1 VKPSTTARLCASK
14 QPHGVP
20 REQRVIYDAL
30 IAPFAEQDFMRR
42 GLASVIVLAFGVAP
56 VGVFLMLRRMSLMGD
71 AMSHAVLPGVAAGF
85 LLSGLNR
92 FAMSIGGLIAGLVVA
107 VLSGLVAR
115 STEMKE
121 DASLAVFYLVSL
133 ALGVVIVSAQGT
145 DLDLLEILFGN
156 IHTLDRPGLILIA
169 FNTSLTLIV
178 LAVIYRPLV
187 IECIDPLFLR
197 TMGRAG
203 AVAHLAFLALVV
215 VNLISAFHALGTLLA
230 VGLMIL
236 PAAIARFWSRDISGI
251 IVIAVLSAV
260 LAGSLGLL
268 ASFHLKVPAGPAI
281 VLVAGAFYFLS
292 LLVGSAEGI
301 LRRVISRGHL
311 EG

>member
-1 VKPSTTARLCASK
+1 M
-14 QPHGVP
+14 
-20 REQRVIYDAL
+20 IYNAL
-30 IAPFAEQDFMRR
+30 IAPFAEHDFMRR

-71 AMSHAVLPGVAAGF
+71 AMSHAILPGVAAGF

-107 VLSGLVAR
+107 VLSGVVAR

-133 ALGVVIVSAQGT
+133 ALGVVIVSAHGS

-156 IHTLDRPGLILIA
+156 IQTLDQAGLMLIT
-169 FNTSLTLIV
+169 FNTTLSLIV
-178 LAVIYRPLV
+178 VAVIYRPLV
-187 IECIDPLFLR
+187 IECVDPLFLR

-203 AVAHLAFLALVV
+203 AAAHLAFLALVV
-215 VNLISAFHALGTLLA
+215 INLISAFHALGTLLA

-236 PAAIARFWSRDISGI
+236 PAAIARFWSPDISAI
-251 IVIAVLSAV
+251 IAIAVLGAAV
-260 LAGSLGLL
+260 SGYFGLL
-268 ASFHLKVPAGPAI
+268 AAFYMNVPAGPAI
-281 VLVAGAFYFLS
+281 VLVAGVVYFLS
-292 LLVGSAEGI
+292 MFLGPAGGI
-301 LRRVISRGHL
+301 LRRVITRGHL
-311 EG
+311 EA

>member
-1 VKPSTTARLCASK
+1 M
-14 QPHGVP
+14 
-20 REQRVIYDAL
+20 IYNAL

-71 AMSHAVLPGVAAGF
+71 AMSHAILPGVAAGF

-107 VLSGLVAR
+107 VLSGVVAR

-133 ALGVVIVSAQGT
+133 ALGVVIVSAHGS
-145 DLDLLEILFGN
+145 DLDLLEILCGN
-156 IHTLDRPGLILIA
+156 IQTLDQSGLVLIT
-169 FNTSLTLIV
+169 FNTTLSLIV
-178 LAVIYRPLV
+178 VAVIYRPLV
-187 IECIDPLFLR
+187 IECVDPLFLR

-203 AVAHLAFLALVV
+203 AAAHLAFLALVV
-215 VNLISAFHALGTLLA
+215 INLISAFHALGTLLA

-236 PAAIARFWSRDISGI
+236 PAAIARFWSRDISAI
-251 IVIAVLSAV
+251 IAIAVLGAAV
-260 LAGSLGLL
+260 SGYFGLL
-268 ASFHLKVPAGPAI
+268 AAFYMNVPAGPAI
-281 VLVAGAFYFLS
+281 VLVAGVVYFLS
-292 LLVGSAEGI
+292 MFLGPAGGI
-301 LRRVISRGHL
+301 LRRVITRGHL
-311 EG
+311 EA

>member
-1 VKPSTTARLCASK
+1 M
-14 QPHGVP
+14 
-20 REQRVIYDAL
+20 IYNAL

-71 AMSHAVLPGVAAGF
+71 AMSHAILPGVAAGF

-107 VLSGLVAR
+107 VLSGVVAR

-133 ALGVVIVSAQGT
+133 ALGVVIVSAYGS

-156 IHTLDRPGLILIA
+156 IQTLDQPGLMLIT
-169 FNTSLTLIV
+169 FNTTLSLIV
-178 LAVIYRPLV
+178 VAVIYRPLV
-187 IECIDPLFLR
+187 IECVDPLFLR

-203 AVAHLAFLALVV
+203 AAAHLAFLALVV
-215 VNLISAFHALGTLLA
+215 INLISAFHALGTLLA

-236 PAAIARFWSRDISGI
+236 PAAIARFWSRDISAI
-251 IVIAVLSAV
+251 IAIAVLGAAV
-260 LAGSLGLL
+260 SGYFGLL
-268 ASFHLKVPAGPAI
+268 AAFYMNVPAGPAI
-281 VLVAGAFYFLS
+281 VLVAGVVYFLS
-292 LLVGSAEGI
+292 MFLGPAGGI
-301 LRRVISRGHL
+301 LRRVITRGHL
-311 EG
+311 EA

>member
-1 VKPSTTARLCASK
+1 LS
-14 QPHGVP
+14 
-20 REQRVIYDAL
+20 IYTAL

-71 AMSHAVLPGVAAGF
+71 AMSHAILPGVAAGF

-107 VLSGLVAR
+107 VLSGVVAR

-121 DASLAVFYLVSL
+121 DASLAVFYLISL
-133 ALGVVIVSAQGT
+133 ALGVVIVSAHGT
-145 DLDLLEILFGN
+145 NLDLLEILFGN
-156 IHTLDRPGLILIA
+156 IQALDQAGLALIA
-169 FNTSLTLIV
+169 FNTTLTLIV

-187 IECIDPLFLR
+187 IECVDPLFLR

-203 AVAHLAFLALVV
+203 AAAHLAFLALVV

-251 IVIAVLSAV
+251 IVIAILNAV
-260 LAGSLGLL
+260 VSGYLGLL
-268 ASFHLKVPAGPAI
+268 FSFHMKVAAGPAI
-281 VLVAGAFYFLS
+281 VLVAGVLYFLS
-292 LLVGSAEGI
+292 LFLGPAGGV
-301 LRRVISRGHL
+301 LRRAVSRGHL
-311 EG
+311 EA